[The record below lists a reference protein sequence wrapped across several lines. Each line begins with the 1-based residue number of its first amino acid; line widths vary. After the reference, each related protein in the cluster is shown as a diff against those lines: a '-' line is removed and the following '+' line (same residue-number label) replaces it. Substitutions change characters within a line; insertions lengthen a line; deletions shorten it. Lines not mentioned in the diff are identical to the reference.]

1 MQTQAQIYRSARHQ
15 HPALPALSAWQHAGQ
30 KLEVDRWIA
39 RVGFA
44 WNDAIAPRYAR
55 WREAGFDIEACLETD
70 EHGWDLVG
78 VDTIGEFQNRWVPGA
93 IAHDRFNHR
102 VLDWFVPANASY
114 AQAHPVYGQA
124 QYKRACAYGHDW
136 DYLVLT
142 VKAIRADVELG
153 VAVLGGIESDSDED
167 FVTESVFDL
176 TAEAIQTAGLK
187 LRELCG
193 EC

>member
-1 MQTQAQIYRSARHQ
+1 MQTQAQIYRSVRYQ

-30 KLEVDRWIA
+30 KLEVDRWTT

-44 WNDAIAPRYAR
+44 WNDSIAPRYAR
-55 WREAGFDIEACLETD
+55 WCESGFDVEARLEAD
-70 EHGWDLVG
+70 EHGWDRVG

-93 IAHDRFNHR
+93 IAHDRFNNR
-102 VLDWFVPANASY
+102 VLDWFVPANARY
-114 AQAHPVYGQA
+114 AQAHPAYGQA
-124 QYKRACAYGHDW
+124 QYKRACAYGRDW
-136 DYLVLT
+136 EYRVLT

-167 FVTESVFDL
+167 FVTGSVFDL
-176 TAEAIQTAGLK
+176 TVEAIQTAGLK